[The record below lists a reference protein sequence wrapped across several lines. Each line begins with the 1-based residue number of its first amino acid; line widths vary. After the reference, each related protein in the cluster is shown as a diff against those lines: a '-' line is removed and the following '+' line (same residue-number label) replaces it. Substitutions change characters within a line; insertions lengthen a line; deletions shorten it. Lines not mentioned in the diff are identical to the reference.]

1 MGPLDL
7 SASMGYLWDSGNRKV
22 RAALREAERK
32 VLEARKKKVAAASDG
47 NAAYL
52 GGFAMQN
59 DPPERLKLRGYHMV
73 AGTADIAMFRKA
85 ALDDVK
91 RFREAVMEIGE
102 EGDDDEHEK
111 DEKENDGYW
120 SE

>member
-7 SASMGYLWDSGNRKV
+7 SASMGYLWDPGNRKV
-22 RAALREAERK
+22 RATLREAEWK
-32 VLEARKKKVAAASDG
+32 VLEARKKLAASDD

-52 GGFAMQN
+52 GGFAMPN
-59 DPPERLKLRGYHMV
+59 DPAEQLKLRGYHMV
-73 AGTADIAMFRKA
+73 AGAVDIGLFRKA
-85 ALDDVK
+85 AQDDVK

-102 EGDDDEHEK
+102 EGDDEEDEEE
-111 DEKENDGYW
+111 EKETDGYW